1 MSYPGGWRP
10 HIEGALCLDLRR
22 MFESG
27 ALREG
32 ATMRGRWHW
41 TTDDGEEVSAIGY
54 TSTLDHEAGTLT
66 LDYTCADG
74 DTDER
79 KPVTCTIGMDT
90 VPCHYGGKRW
100 YFRCPYIHRRA
111 LKLYKFHGI
120 NQFCHREAI
129 RPRPTYASQRVGGY
143 DRIMA
148 QRWAI
153 RRKLGDTFSD
163 LCGEPSKPKG
173 MHWRTFERY
182 LERDNELAEREEA
195 FLLPFLARLGMGMKD
210 F

>member
-1 MSYPGGWRP
+1 MSYSGGWRP
-10 HIEGALCLDLRR
+10 HIESALCLDLCHL
-22 MFESG
+22 FEAG

-32 ATMRGRWHW
+32 CTTSGGWHW
-41 TTDDGEEVSAIGY
+41 TNRDGEETASIGY
-54 TSTLDHEAGTLT
+54 RAALSHEAGTLT
-66 LDYTCADG
+66 LDYTCTDR
-74 DTDER
+74 DTRER
-79 KPVTCTIGMDT
+79 KPVTCLIDMDT
-90 VPCHYGGKRW
+90 APCHYGGHRW
-100 YFRCPYIHRRA
+100 YFRCPYTHRRA

-120 NQFCHREAI
+120 DPFCHREAI
-129 RPRPTYASQRVGGY
+129 RPRPTYAIQRVSGW

-163 LCGEPSKPKG
+163 LCGEPLKPKG

-182 LERDNELAEREEA
+182 LARDNALADREA
-195 FLLPFLARLGMGMKD
+195 AALVPLLGRLGVDIKG